1 MKTNEMMN
9 FITKTGSGQSQ
20 HEDEWIDPY
29 IINGSEFL
37 FFPFSL
43 QVAEPEDYTV
53 DYGERAEHCWNGAHN
68 LSNAVSVR
76 KTHIF

>member
-1 MKTNEMMN
+1 MN
-9 FITKTGSGQSQ
+9 GS
-20 HEDEWIDPY
+20 
-29 IINGSEFL
+29 IINGSDFL

-68 LSNAVSVR
+68 LSNAVSVQKR
-76 KTHIF
+76 ISFEPFYTKNDHFTKTRSGQA